1 MGASRC
7 STPPALMAITVGPP
21 SFLKD
26 RRCRIQQAGG
36 VHERQVP
43 RRGVLR
49 VYSYVPVACLFCSVV
64 RNKHTRRVS
73 LCNWTWR
80 RIRTLFIR
88 VRCTRQTNRFQ
99 SRWAPL
105 HPPCSN
111 PFLPPA
117 FVTHRRISRSIF
129 KRNCQITQST
139 EKQSGFSRRLL
150 FFPTH
155 CLDVREHM
163 RGVLRPKDRIGGE

>member
-1 MGASRC
+1 MERWRTTGASRC

-21 SFLKD
+21 SFLND
-26 RRCRIQQAGG
+26 RRCWIQQAGG

-49 VYSYVPVACLFCSVV
+49 VYSYVPVACLFCSMA
-64 RNKHTRRVS
+64 RNKPTRCIS
-73 LCNWTWR
+73 LCNWTCR
-80 RIRTLFIR
+80 RIWTLFIR

-111 PFLPPA
+111 PFLLPA
-117 FVTHRRISRSIF
+117 FVTHRKTSWSTF
-129 KRNCQITQST
+129 NRNCQIIQST

-150 FFPTH
+150 F
-155 CLDVREHM
+155 LQ
-163 RGVLRPKDRIGGE
+163 LIA